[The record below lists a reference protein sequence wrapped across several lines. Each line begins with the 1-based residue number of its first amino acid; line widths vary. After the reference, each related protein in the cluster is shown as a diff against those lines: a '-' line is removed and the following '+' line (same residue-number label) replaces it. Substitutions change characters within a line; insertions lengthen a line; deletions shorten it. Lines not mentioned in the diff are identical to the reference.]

1 MDRLLAALSAA
12 ADPTR
17 LRLLALG
24 ARGAFCVNDFCEIL
38 GQSQPRLSRHVRL
51 LCEAGLLERTREGA
65 NAWLTLAQGEAGAL
79 VRDVLKRADVDDPL
93 LAADR
98 RGAVRVL
105 AERAR
110 DASEKFRRGG
120 ADWDEMR
127 ALDLPAGAVEEALLR
142 LLPPGNLG
150 CALDIGTGTGRL
162 LELLAPLL
170 QSGTGIDA
178 SRTMLALARVRLAKP
193 EFSHLSVRLADM
205 YALPLRDAAF
215 NLVLLQMVLHYA
227 EEPAKAVAEARR
239 VLAPGG
245 MVVVVDLAPHDRGEL
260 RERMGHRTLGFS
272 DQSMDTLLRI
282 SGLRAAAVTEVAGPL
297 TVRIWACK
305 SSFEPLAGLPAQPYD
320 IFEAAV

>member
-1 MDRLLAALSAA
+1 MDRLLAALTAA

-38 GQSQPRLSRHVRL
+38 GQSQPRLSRHLRL

-79 VRDVLKRADVDDPL
+79 VRDMLKRADPEDPL

-98 RGAVRVL
+98 RGAARVL

-110 DASEKFRRGG
+110 EASEKFRRGG

-127 ALDLPAGAVEEALLR
+127 ALDLPAAAVEEALLR
-142 LLPPGNLG
+142 MLPPRDLG
-150 CALDIGTGTGRL
+150 RALDIGTGTGRL
-162 LELLAPLL
+162 LELLAPRLAA
-170 QSGTGIDA
+170 GVGIDA
-178 SRTMLALARVRLAKP
+178 SRTMLALARVRLARP
-193 EFSHLSVRLADM
+193 EFSHVSVRLADM

-215 NLVLLQMVLHYA
+215 DIVLLQMVLHYA

-245 MVVVVDLAPHDRGEL
+245 TAIVVDLAPHDRVEL
-260 RERMGHRTLGFS
+260 RERMGHRALGFS
-272 DQSMDTLLRI
+272 EPAMAGLLREG
-282 SGLRAAAVTEVAGPL
+282 GLHPMQVVSVEGPL
-297 TVRIWACK
+297 CVRIWCCEA
-305 SSFEPLAGLPAQPYD
+305 SDTVPARQEE
-320 IFEAAV
+320 FFGAVL